1 MPINFPDSPA
11 ENDSFTSGGKKWI
24 FNGTVWTLVTA
35 NSYTIPTGEVTTAK
49 ILDANVTAAKLASGA
64 AVSNIGYTPAN
75 IAGPT
80 FTGTVV
86 LPSTTSIGTVSST
99 EIGYVDGVTSAIQTQ
114 LDSKLTTTTAVT
126 SNRNAII
133 NGSMNVWQRGT
144 SFTSFNAYAADRWY
158 ITGSANFTFSR
169 QVTGSTLPQ
178 FAYCSRMQRNSG
190 STDVTAAQLGY
201 ALETADSLRFAG
213 KTITVSFWARAGA
226 NYSGTS
232 NALYYVLATG
242 TGTDQ
247 RLLGSGFTGTAYS
260 VVNLVTL
267 TTSWQ
272 RFSYTTTVPSTATE
286 ISHYFQANLNAGTAG
301 ANDFWDVTGVQLEE
315 GSIATPF
322 EFEDIGTT
330 LAKCQRY
337 YEKTYNLG
345 TAVGTATFTGMVGN
359 DVNGATT
366 NEYIIFRIRYE
377 VRKRAA
383 PTITTYDAAG
393 NSGKAT
399 RYSIIGAGTDN
410 TAVGVDFIGES
421 SFRAYIGTG
430 LANNSGFNLHYTAS
444 AEL

>member
-1 MPINFPDSPA
+1 
-11 ENDSFTSGGKKWI
+11 
-24 FNGTVWTLVTA
+24 
-35 NSYTIPTGEVTTAK
+35 
-49 ILDANVTAAKLASGA
+49 
-64 AVSNIGYTPAN
+64 
-75 IAGPT
+75 
-80 FTGTVV
+80 
-86 LPSTTSIGTVSST
+86 
-99 EIGYVDGVTSAIQTQ
+99 VDGVTSAIQTQ
-114 LDSKLTTTTAVT
+114 LDSKLTATTAVT

-133 NGSMNVWQRGT
+133 NGEMKVWQRGT

-158 ITGSANFTFSR
+158 ITGSSNFTFSR
-169 QVTGSTLPQ
+169 QVPGSTLPQ

-190 STDVTAAQLGY
+190 STDVTSAQLGY

-260 VVNLVTL
+260 VINLVTL

-301 ANDFWDVTGVQLEE
+301 ANDYWDVTGVQLEE
-315 GSIATPF
+315 GAVATPF
-322 EFEDIGTT
+322 EFEDYGTT

-337 YEKTYNLG
+337 YEAGTNLWMSAYG
-345 TAVGTATFTGMVGN
+345 VTSAILDTRINNYVSFN
-359 DVNGATT
+359 TT
-366 NEYIIFRIRYE
+366 
-377 VRKRAA
+377 KRSA
-383 PTITTYDAAG
+383 PTIGLSNITKTNEILSGGAIWADPSVRSSSNTVTGFSIYSKIGTT
-393 NSGKAT
+393 
-399 RYSIIGAGTDN
+399 AGT
-410 TAVGVDFIGES
+410 AHCEIQIGNWS
-421 SFRAYIGTG
+421 AT
-430 LANNSGFNLHYTAS
+430 